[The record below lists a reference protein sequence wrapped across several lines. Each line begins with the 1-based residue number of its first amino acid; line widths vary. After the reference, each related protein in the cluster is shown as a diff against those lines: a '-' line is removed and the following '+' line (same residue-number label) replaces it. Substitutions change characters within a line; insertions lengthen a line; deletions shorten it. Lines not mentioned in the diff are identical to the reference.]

1 MFDWEDWK
9 LTKFGVG
16 PIFKKKK
23 KKLFNLEL
31 TSYLGCKDAL
41 QIEMNDKRC
50 DVIGTQMKHFEK
62 ATILT
67 ISTQMKRVGKH
78 TKQYQ
83 IAVIKSK
90 ESRR

>member
-1 MFDWEDWK
+1 
-9 LTKFGVG
+9 
-16 PIFKKKK
+16 
-23 KKLFNLEL
+23 
-31 TSYLGCKDAL
+31 
-41 QIEMNDKRC
+41 MNDKRC

-90 ESRR
+90 ESRRQSQRDKKNRMKERERRSYRKRRGNETERLRGIRR

>member
-1 MFDWEDWK
+1 
-9 LTKFGVG
+9 
-16 PIFKKKK
+16 
-23 KKLFNLEL
+23 
-31 TSYLGCKDAL
+31 
-41 QIEMNDKRC
+41 MNDKRS